1 MQGQES
7 IKHKSLETH
16 LVTSGLWV
24 FQTSYTL
31 AQARR
36 PDQGWTFLVLCCW
49 SFSLFVTFFPFAFKA
64 SKINHSLGVCTH
76 QHPMA
81 NRHHTLKY
89 MVFFFCFVLFAFTFL
104 NAKNMWYLQDWK
116 NPGKINQSDEND
128 YETFTNTWWQLDE
141 SYMMQE
147 HTWSWTP
154 VAATIQSESVECFGW
169 LTTAVLYV
177 HEHTDGL
184 QHISV
189 HRIIISI
196 QTLICRTIFDALLNY
211 LSLVVYFPLIH
222 VHAHPFVA
230 AIKKI

>member
-89 MVFFFCFVLFAFTFL
+89 MVFFFCFVLFALTFL

-116 NPGKINQSDEND
+116 KSRKDKSVRWKWLWNVYKYVMTTRRVLHDAGTHLKLDTSGSYYPEWVCGVFRLVNYSCIICAW
-128 YETFTNTWWQLDE
+128 THWW
-141 SYMMQE
+141 S
-147 HTWSWTP
+147 
-154 VAATIQSESVECFGW
+154 
-169 LTTAVLYV
+169 TA
-177 HEHTDGL
+177 H
-184 QHISV
+184 QCS
-189 HRIIISI
+189 
-196 QTLICRTIFDALLNY
+196 
-211 LSLVVYFPLIH
+211 
-222 VHAHPFVA
+222 
-230 AIKKI
+230 